1 MIRINRTRFSRLVW
15 DNIFQGAE
23 SQISARQELA
33 DRLST
38 HDKLRV
44 GAEYNTGSM
53 SLDAMVALFSVAY
66 FFKPKVIAEVGT
78 FIGNS
83 TYALVEGAENDCE
96 MHTCDYSNNIDLS
109 PYIHTLSLVQYPK
122 TPSSVMFQKMLE
134 QGKKV
139 DLFFIDGRLSPGDIP
154 LIEKLSKDTT
164 VFALDDFEGVE
175 KGVSNA
181 GLLLSYNWV
190 KLYYH
195 LVYPPKDMN
204 CNVALLVPRKLVEWT
219 DQ

>member
-1 MIRINRTRFSRLVW
+1 VW
-15 DNIFQGAE
+15 ENIFQGAE

-83 TYALVEGAENDCE
+83 TFALVEGAENDCE

-109 PYIHTLSLVQYPK
+109 HHIHANPLVQYPK
-122 TPSSVMFQKMLE
+122 TPSSTMFQKMLDT
-134 QGKKV
+134 GKKV
-139 DLFFIDGRLSPGDIP
+139 DLFFIDGRLVPGEFP
-154 LIEKLSKDTT
+154 LIEKLSKNTT

-175 KGVSNA
+175 KGVANA
-181 GLLLSYNWV
+181 GLFLSHPWTKV
-190 KLYYH
+190 SYH
-195 LVYPPKDMN
+195 MVYPPKDMN